1 MKIYTKTGDA
11 GETGLFGGDRVGKTH
26 PRLEAYGALDE
37 LNSHLGLAIV
47 TCKEKATADYLTEV
61 QSRLFDIGSHLA
73 TPSTASKAQSVLPPM
88 EIACIEIMEAAID
101 ELETELPPMKNFIL
115 PGGNELAA
123 RLHVARAVCRR
134 AERAVVGMKSQTDLH
149 PLIIPYLNRLSD
161 YLFVLARA
169 AVIRAGD
176 EENPWV
182 PDRPKC

>member
-11 GETGLFGGDRVGKTH
+11 GQTGLFGGDRVTKTH

-37 LNSHLGLAIV
+37 LNAHLGLAIV
-47 TCKEKATADYLTEV
+47 SCSEENAKYLKEV

-73 TPSTASKAQSVLPPM
+73 TPSSATKAKTILPPL
-88 EIACIEIMEAAID
+88 EIECIEIMEKKID
-101 ELETELPPMKNFIL
+101 ELEDDLPPMKNFIL

-134 AERAVVGMKSQTDLH
+134 AERAVVGMKYQTEMH

-161 YLFVLARA
+161 YLFVLSRA
-169 AVIRAGD
+169 AVIQAGD
-176 EENPWV
+176 EEIPWI
-182 PDRPKC
+182 PNSPKC